1 MTGQNPAL
9 QRLNP
14 DGRSFTALKGSH
26 VLRSASHLSYGS
38 LKGHDV
44 SRRLLLRSC
53 NKSRANGATGA
64 LELYLGGENDA
75 KVSQIL
81 LKAPLLFAAAAQR
94 KPSLAL
100 KEVNGSTTSPGW
112 MFFSKVFVRVNWQSE
127 LSGGWRKGPRII
139 TAVPKKTTDVF
150 WFFLEFELSLSRKL

>member
-1 MTGQNPAL
+1 MTGQNPAS

-14 DGRSFTALKGSH
+14 DSRSFTALKGSH

-64 LELYLGGENDA
+64 LELYLGSENDA

-94 KPSLAL
+94 KSSLAL
-100 KEVNGSTTSPGW
+100 KEVSGSTNSPGW
-112 MFFSKVFVRVNWQSE
+112 MFFLAKC
-127 LSGGWRKGPRII
+127 L
-139 TAVPKKTTDVF
+139 
-150 WFFLEFELSLSRKL
+150 